1 MAACQRI
8 HAQSLLFCL
17 LLPSYL
23 VFRFS
28 PFSETPRLRFKNSLT
43 SGKWVDSLA
52 SIKEHGWSG
61 ESAKGWM
68 KKLISES
75 TLLFLVEKTGIG
87 MKIVKALDSHSLRA
101 SRYQPV
107 DRVQC
112 GYAIREVSGHGP
124 AFSFRSVGTERGRW
138 STSWA
143 IRYSRSRPA
152 FGVARRKK

>member
-87 MKIVKALDSHSLRA
+87 MKMVKALDKVTPSAHQDTSP
-101 SRYQPV
+101 STG
-107 DRVQC
+107 C
-112 GYAIREVSGHGP
+112 
-124 AFSFRSVGTERGRW
+124 SVGTLFEKYRIMVLPSRLDLSGRKG
-138 STSWA
+138 A
-143 IRYSRSRPA
+143 GGAPPGPYDILGLGPHLA
-152 FGVARRKK
+152 